1 MATNPAVPQ
10 NVTDALERPLTTDET
25 RVLNSWLD
33 TAWRKLRAR
42 MPALE
47 ARMDLPE
54 GSPGRLDEGDVR
66 IVVVAMVERKLRNP
80 EGRRSFTGDDY
91 TETVDTALSSGQI
104 YVTDEELRDLA
115 PPETGA
121 AGMYSIQLGRP

>member
-1 MATNPAVPQ
+1 MATNPATPQ
-10 NVTDALERPLTTDET
+10 NVTDALERPLTPDET
-25 RVLNSWLD
+25 RVLDSWLN

-54 GSPGRLDEGDVR
+54 GSPGRLDEDDVR
-66 IVVVAMVERKLRNP
+66 IVLVAMVERKLRNP
-80 EGRRSFTGDDY
+80 EGRRSLGTDDY
-91 TETVDTALSSGQI
+91 TETIDGVLSSGQI

-115 PPETGA
+115 PPASGVS
-121 AGMYSIQLGRP
+121 GMYSIQLGRP